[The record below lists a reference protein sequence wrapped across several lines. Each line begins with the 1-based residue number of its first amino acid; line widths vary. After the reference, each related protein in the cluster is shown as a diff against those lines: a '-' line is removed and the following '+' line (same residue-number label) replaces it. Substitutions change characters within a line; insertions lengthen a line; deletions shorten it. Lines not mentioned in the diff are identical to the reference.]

1 MVSVCGETEIE
12 TFSGLL
18 LKPASAE
25 SLANGRIS
33 RQEADM
39 SLWRRLRLLLNT
51 EVSSA
56 LDRAED
62 PRQVLDYAYNQQQ
75 ELLITLRR
83 GLVDVATAKEQLEQQ
98 ARRLETRIPQL
109 DDQARRAVSA
119 GRDDLARVAIERKWL
134 ALNEVEG
141 LKKQIDE
148 VETEKQ
154 RLATQERT
162 LQIRVEQF
170 RTHREVVSA
179 RYSAAEAEV
188 RLKESLAGVSGELA
202 ELGMAVG
209 RAEEKAE
216 RLQARAKAIDTLVD
230 LGAFPAV
237 GGGDF
242 VEAEL
247 LHITLSKEIDD
258 QLEKIK
264 SEVASKS

>member
-1 MVSVCGETEIE
+1 
-12 TFSGLL
+12 
-18 LKPASAE
+18 
-25 SLANGRIS
+25 
-33 RQEADM
+33 M
-39 SLWRRLRLLLNT
+39 SLWTRIRLLLT
-51 EVSSA
+51 TRVSSA
-56 LDRAED
+56 LDQAED

-75 ELLITLRR
+75 QLLITLRR
-83 GLVDVATAKEQLEQQ
+83 GLVDVATAKEQLAQQ
-98 ARRLETRIPQL
+98 VRRLETRLPHL
-109 DDQARRAVSA
+109 DDQARRAVTA
-119 GRDDLARVAIERKWL
+119 GRDDLARVALERKRL
-134 ALNEVEG
+134 ALAEMDGLHQQVAEVEA
-141 LKKQIDE
+141 D
-148 VETEKQ
+148 KQ
-154 RLATQERT
+154 RLAGQERA
-162 LQIRVEQF
+162 LQVRIEQF

-188 RLKESLAGVSGELA
+188 RIKESLAGVSGELA

-264 SEVASKS
+264 SEVEQAGSAKESKT

>member
-1 MVSVCGETEIE
+1 
-12 TFSGLL
+12 
-18 LKPASAE
+18 
-25 SLANGRIS
+25 
-33 RQEADM
+33 M
-39 SLWRRLRLLLNT
+39 SLLTRLRLLFNT
-51 EVSSA
+51 EMSSA

-75 ELLITLRR
+75 ELLIRLRR
-83 GLVDVATAKEQLEQQ
+83 GLVDVATSKQQLEHQ
-98 ARRLETRIPQL
+98 AQRLQNRIPQL
-109 DDQARRAVSA
+109 DDQARRAVTA
-119 GRDDLARVAIERKWL
+119 GRDDLARVAIERRWL

-141 LKKQIDE
+141 LGKQIAE
-148 VETEKQ
+148 VEADKQ
-154 RLATQERT
+154 RLAGQERT
-162 LQIRVEQF
+162 LQVRIEQF

-179 RYSAAEAEV
+179 RYTAAEAEV